1 MLKRILV
8 VDDDPDV
15 RSILCDR
22 LGAMGFEVA
31 LANTGRAGM
40 EIIKATR
47 IDGILLDVEMPVMN
61 GLTMLRELRD
71 RHPDIP
77 VIMMSAATGREKLEE
92 AMRNGAADY
101 VLKPVDGENLEQK
114 CKRSFG

>member
-8 VDDDPDV
+8 VDDDTDV

-31 LANTGRAGM
+31 LASTGHAGM

-47 IDGILLDVEMPVMN
+47 IDGILLDVEMPIMN

-77 VIMMSAATGREKLEE
+77 VIMMSAATNMEKLE
-92 AMRNGAADY
+92 AAIRSGAADY
-101 VLKPVDGENLEQK
+101 VLKPIDGENLEQK
-114 CKRSFG
+114 CRRLFG